1 MIQHRESH
9 DPIPTGNLH
18 YYSYREQVERN
29 IIKLSLSGTWS
40 AILYDESMVESD
52 NELAGLFR
60 SETLLRVRLWLIS
73 LSQLL
78 TGCELS
84 AG

>member
-1 MIQHRESH
+1 MIQHCESH
-9 DPIPTGNLH
+9 DLIPTGNLH
-18 YYSYREQVERN
+18 YYSYCEQVERN

-52 NELAGLFR
+52 NELASLFR
-60 SETLLRVRLWLIS
+60 SETLLWVRLWLIS

-84 AG
+84 VG